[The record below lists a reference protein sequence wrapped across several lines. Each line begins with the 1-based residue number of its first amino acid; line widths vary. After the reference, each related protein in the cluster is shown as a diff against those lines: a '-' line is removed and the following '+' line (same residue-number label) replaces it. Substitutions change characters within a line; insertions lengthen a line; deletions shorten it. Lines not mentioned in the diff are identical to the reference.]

1 MRFVGERR
9 ALAAAVLAFFML
21 QFLLTGLLVDSPF
34 RLMLIGLGL
43 VYGTA
48 FFGVVAGYFWAR
60 WYALGLAF
68 SGVAMAVM
76 TVLRGGEVGM
86 VVYLIGG
93 THAAI
98 AFGLLGVDAAAFYDG
113 RRDWRERLKMD
124 ENSVNRL
131 GKAITRAG
139 ASLPYLIIAGLAPR
153 ESEMLGALALGLGVI
168 GLTGVV
174 RMRTWGLLGLAGAAV
189 ASLAAL
195 SQGAP
200 WLASAANADA
210 PLIIAPPLLAAAL
223 LAAAVAPWVRPAVR
237 HLRSH

>member
-1 MRFVGERR
+1 
-9 ALAAAVLAFFML
+9 
-21 QFLLTGLLVDSPF
+21 
-34 RLMLIGLGL
+34 
-43 VYGTA
+43 
-48 FFGVVAGYFWAR
+48 
-60 WYALGLAF
+60 
-68 SGVAMAVM
+68 M

-98 AFGLLGVDAAAFYDG
+98 AFGLLGGDAAAFYDG

-153 ESEMLGALALGLGVI
+153 EGEMLGALALGLGVI

-174 RMRTWGLLGLAGAAV
+174 RMRTWGLLGLAGAAF

-210 PLIIAPPLLAAAL
+210 QLLIAPSLLAAAL
-223 LAAAVAPWVRPAVR
+223 LVAAVAPWVRPAVR
-237 HLRSH
+237 HLQRH